1 MAAISDIR
9 YEAGFAARMIETV
22 KSLAARY
29 EQRKIYRSTLNEL
42 QNLSARE
49 LADIGI
55 SRSMVRSIAYEAAY
69 GLK

>member
-1 MAAISDIR
+1 MAAITDIR
-9 YEAGFAARMIETV
+9 YETGFVARMIETT

-29 EQRKIYRSTLNEL
+29 EQHKMFRTTLNEL
-42 QNLSARE
+42 QGLSARE

-55 SRSMVRSIAYEAAY
+55 SRSMIRGIAYEAAY